1 MKLGLLIDS
10 AALAET
16 VRTALDGVHK
26 VQWVARDER
35 QALRLCTD
43 DPPELLLMQLGCEAR
58 VEFTR
63 RLMVDS
69 PCPILLLDMAAELK
83 TEWVFKAMG
92 YGALDVVQLPISDSF
107 SSVNLA
113 LLLRK
118 IKNITWLTTAPTPL
132 PQRSTTNGFP
142 RPRLIAIGASA
153 GGPATLNVL
162 LPRLPATL
170 NAAVVLVQHL
180 DDQFS
185 AGMVE
190 WLGRESAM
198 PVRLAQAGE
207 LPQSGVVLLAGR
219 NEHLCVGRHGELL
232 YTPEPSKQIYRPSI
246 DVLFQSL
253 AELWQGEAIGVLLTG
268 MGRDGALGLKA
279 MRDRGFTTIAQ
290 DKASSAVWGM
300 PKAAVAIDA
309 ASEVLPLDRIAAR
322 LIELCR

>member
-118 IKNITWLTTAPTPL
+118 IKNITWLTTAPTSQS
-132 PQRSTTNGFP
+132 QRSTTSGFP

-219 NEHLCVGRHGELL
+219 NRDKAEHLVAKGGLGPQPLYPRRGIARCGKEMFDAGDARGTGFGSNHYKGLL
-232 YTPEPSKQIYRPSI
+232 HFAVRSS
-246 DVLFQSL
+246 
-253 AELWQGEAIGVLLTG
+253 
-268 MGRDGALGLKA
+268 
-279 MRDRGFTTIAQ
+279 
-290 DKASSAVWGM
+290 ASSRTV
-300 PKAAVAIDA
+300 V
-309 ASEVLPLDRIAAR
+309 
-322 LIELCR
+322 